1 MAALRIYFT
10 DALHSGAAAK
20 SAATSGAAE
29 QLLAFINSKYAAYQ
43 TALLQQLQAA
53 KPSAVQHAAVQALME
68 CTRAGALSSVKTSIA
83 VRLSCV
89 ASLAKLDVVDFE
101 FMRRLSDVYMQCGCW
116 LSHVSMPLCAL
127 CRGGWSLQH
136 QAVFTH
142 P

>member
-29 QLLAFINSKYAAYQ
+29 QLLAFINSRYAAYQ

-68 CTRAGALSSVKTSIA
+68 CTRAGAPSSVKPALQFVRA
-83 VRLSCV
+83 VLRVLQ
-89 ASLAKLDVVDFE
+89 SLMWLTLHPCADWLTYICSVDA
-101 FMRRLSDVYMQCGCW
+101 D
-116 LSHVSMPLCAL
+116 
-127 CRGGWSLQH
+127 
-136 QAVFTH
+136 
-142 P
+142 